1 MARIFPIHRTSLA
14 EPAWEDLTR
23 AFAALP
29 EPWLALCDRRLA
41 LGDQRADAVLVHPGL
56 GIALVNPVPNHPSA
70 AGALRRLLER
80 AQFGLFFPG
89 ELPILAL
96 KTRDEDPKTLA
107 GRLQA
112 AFDAAPR
119 LDIEDSDWAD
129 AVVEL
134 LLEDRDLTMAPIG
147 SHPSPASQTTPASTA
162 ATPTELEIPIDPAD
176 EPPRLPSFTGI
187 RATAAKQ
194 VGLAEPFLPT
204 ELDPESPVGA
214 AEEGSPSELNPA
226 DGSSRP
232 PSFTRVRASA
242 ADRIGFAGP
251 LRLTELDPERP
262 VGGAEEGWSIAQGR
276 AAPAVTRSSDW
287 PSANGKMGR
296 GRLARTALLA
306 AGIVC
311 AAVLPFDLPLLD
323 EAPPAPGKPPTTH
336 EAALPPAADGMRE
349 ADATKGMSAEPRSGV
364 QEPGTAAGA
373 PSLVA
378 PALPPTIVATQ
389 EPSPTKDMA
398 AEPRPEV
405 QEPGSASGPSQ
416 AHEFQPILPAPKSI
430 TPPRPLVVF
439 AAKPFAAAPPPPPQL
454 TPIEPLPTGTPDSAS
469 PTHSPAPGALTAT
482 PPAKRDS
489 APAPSVFSQAPA
501 PPARASDKLPAPHA
515 GVEKPRRVAR
525 AQNPEEIRQP
535 VYHATANQGGEG
547 RQPPIDAAD
556 LPPLDPPTNL
566 VAPAGPST
574 ALTVEPTDGATGRP
588 GQALAPPVPL
598 TRPRIASENGVGA
611 SAPPTGPAQ
620 SAAAKPSQEC
630 VPYISDKSLFGGR
643 GSVQGIACRD
653 PDGRWRVLSEAPGR

>member
-1 MARIFPIHRTSLA
+1 MARIFPIHRTDLA

-56 GIALVNPVPNHPSA
+56 GIALVNPIPDHPSA

-80 AQFGLFFPG
+80 ARFGLFFPG

-96 KTRDEDPKTLA
+96 KTGDEDPKTLP

-119 LDIEDSDWAD
+119 LGIEDSDWAD

-147 SHPSPASQTTPASTA
+147 TA
-162 ATPTELEIPIDPAD
+162 ATPAELEIPVDPAN

-187 RATAAKQ
+187 RATANP
-194 VGLAEPFLPT
+194 VGLAEPLLPT
-204 ELDPESPVGA
+204 ELDLQSPVGGA
-214 AEEGSPSELNPA
+214 GEGSPAELEILINPA
-226 DGSSRP
+226 DGSPRP
-232 PSFTRVRASA
+232 PTFTRVRATA
-242 ADRIGFAGP
+242 ADRIGFAEP

-262 VGGAEEGWSIAQGR
+262 VGGTGEDWTIAQGR
-276 AAPAVTRSSDW
+276 AAPAVARSSERA
-287 PSANGKMGR
+287 SANRKVGR
-296 GRLARTALLA
+296 RRLARTALLA

-336 EAALPPAADGMRE
+336 EAALPPAADGVRE
-349 ADATKGMSAEPRSGV
+349 APPTKGVSAEPRSGV
-364 QEPGTAAGA
+364 PEPGTASGA

-378 PALPPTIVATQ
+378 PALPPTMAGTE

-398 AEPRPEV
+398 AEPSPGV

-416 AHEFQPILPAPKSI
+416 TRESQPILPAPKSI
-430 TPPRPLVVF
+430 TPPRPPAVF
-439 AAKPFAAAPPPPPQL
+439 AAKPFAAAPPPPPRP
-454 TPIEPLPTGTPDSAS
+454 TPIEPLPTETPDPAS
-469 PTHSPAPGALTAT
+469 PTQSPALGALTAT

-489 APAPSVFSQAPA
+489 APAPSVSSQAPA
-501 PPARASDKLPAPHA
+501 PPVRASDSPPAPHA

-525 AQNPEEIRQP
+525 VQNPEEIRQP
-535 VYHATANQGGEG
+535 VSRATTNEGGEG
-547 RQPPIDAAD
+547 HQPPIDAAD
-556 LPPLDPPTNL
+556 LPPLDPPTKL

-574 ALTVEPTDGATGRP
+574 TATLEPTDGATGRP
-588 GQALAPPVPL
+588 GQPLGPPVPL
-598 TRPRIASENGVGA
+598 TRPRIPSENGVGP
-611 SAPPTGPAQ
+611 SAPPTGPPQ
-620 SAAAKPSQEC
+620 SAAARPSQEC
-630 VPYISDKSLFGGR
+630 VPYISDRSLLGGR